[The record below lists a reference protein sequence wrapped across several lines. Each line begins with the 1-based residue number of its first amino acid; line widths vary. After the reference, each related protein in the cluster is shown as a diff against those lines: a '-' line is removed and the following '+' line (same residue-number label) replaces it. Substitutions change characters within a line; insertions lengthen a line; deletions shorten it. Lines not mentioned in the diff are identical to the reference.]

1 MTAVLSCAET
11 VREFKGAKIYNDSIP
26 QHDLEYLVSLMENG
40 SESMDED
47 LKKLGSG
54 QYGTVY
60 GYKDYAIKYS
70 RRHVYGHK
78 EDEPE
83 DAIILK
89 ELQEF
94 DFIPRLYATY
104 GSDFMIVSRVRGMTV
119 NEFVNDRMRGKNLYI
134 NPRFNEAFK
143 QALRQIAL
151 AGFDPNDMHSKN
163 VMVDSKTGMPMLVDV
178 GFFEKLSDEM
188 LKMVKDSH
196 SIDDELYSIQQAIDW
211 VCERTEK
218 YITADKQKE
227 YEEEM
232 KEKVEAIHN
241 HGDIGEMIMN
251 FKEQPVVLHEQ
262 PAIQIGAGGIHIF
275 VDRHK
280 TSFVVHKNRFGQN
293 AVDAY
298 KRGIAIMGKQQN
310 LDAIKEGGGIGLDF
324 GRLREIHRLRENMP
338 DIDVDLEFHKPDMFH
353 CFLRPY
359 TKPNTRPKTMQ
370 ELIDSKKNKKHFFQ
384 PWGMGK
390 KLRID
395 NNAFK
400 VGRRKRR

>member
-26 QHDLEYLVSLMENG
+26 QHDLEYLVTLMENG
-40 SESMDED
+40 SEKLDED

-70 RRHVYGHK
+70 RRHVYWHK

-83 DAIILK
+83 DAVVLK
-89 ELQEF
+89 ALQEF

-104 GSDFMIVSRVRGMTV
+104 GSDYMIVSRVRGMTV
-119 NEFVNDRMRGKNLYI
+119 NEFIDKRMQGRNIYI

-163 VMVDSKTGMPMLVDV
+163 VMVDYKTGMPMLVDV
-178 GFFEKLSDEM
+178 GFFEKLSDGM

-227 YEEEM
+227 YKEEM
-232 KEKVEAIHN
+232 EEKVEAIHN
-241 HGDIGEMIMN
+241 LGDIGEMIMN
-251 FKEQPVVLHEQ
+251 FKEQPVVIHEQ
-262 PAIQIGAGGIHIF
+262 PAIQIGAGGIHF
-275 VDRHK
+275 L
-280 TSFVVHKNRFGQN
+280 GQREKITWN
-293 AVDAY
+293 AHEMRIKRVASAY

-310 LDAIKEGGGIGLDF
+310 LDAIKKIKEGGGVGLDF
-324 GRLREIHRLRENMP
+324 GRLREVHRLRENMP
-338 DIDVDLEFHKPDMFH
+338 DIDIDLEFGFHKPDMFH
-353 CFLRPY
+353 VFLDQMDNRSP
-359 TKPNTRPKTMQ
+359 MQ
-370 ELIDSKKNKKHFFQ
+370 KLIDSKKNKKHFFQ

-395 NNAFK
+395 NNRFK
-400 VGRRKRR
+400 VARNQRR

>member
-11 VREFKGAKIYNDSIP
+11 VREFKGAKIYNEGIP
-26 QHDLEYLVSLMENG
+26 QHDLEYLVTLMENG
-40 SESMDED
+40 SEKLDED
-47 LKKLGSG
+47 LKELGRG

-70 RRHVYGHK
+70 RKHVNWHK
-78 EDEPE
+78 EHDEPE
-83 DAIILK
+83 DAVILK

-94 DFIPRLYATY
+94 NFIPRLYATY

-119 NEFVNDRMRGKNLYI
+119 NDFVNKRMQGRNLYI
-134 NPRFNEAFK
+134 NPRFNEVFK

-163 VMVDSKTGMPMLVDV
+163 VMVDAKTGMPMLVDV
-178 GFFEKLSDEM
+178 GFFEKLSDGM

-196 SIDDELYSIQQAIDW
+196 SIDDELYSIQNAIEW
-211 VCERTEK
+211 VCERTER
-218 YITADKQKE
+218 YITADKKRE

-232 KEKVEAIHN
+232 EERVGAIHN
-241 HGDIGEMIMN
+241 HGDIGEMLMN
-251 FKEQPVVLHEQ
+251 FKEQPMVIHEQ
-262 PAIQIGAGGIHIF
+262 PAIQFNAGGIHIF
-275 VDRHK
+275 
-280 TSFVVHKNRFGQN
+280 GAMQ
-293 AVDAY
+293 
-298 KRGIAIMGKQQN
+298 GK
-310 LDAIKEGGGIGLDF
+310 GHIGL
-324 GRLREIHRLRENMP
+324 GRLREVHRLRENMP
-338 DIDVDLEFHKPDMFH
+338 DIDIDLDFGFHKPEMFN

-400 VGRRKRR
+400 VGRRQRR

>member
-70 RRHVYGHK
+70 RKHVYWHK

-83 DAIILK
+83 DAVVLK
-89 ELQEF
+89 ALQEF

-119 NEFVNDRMRGKNLYI
+119 HEFVNDRMRGKNLYI

-178 GFFEKLSDEM
+178 GFFEKLSDGM
-188 LKMVKDSH
+188 LKMIKDSH

-251 FKEQPVVLHEQ
+251 FKEQPVVIHEQ
-262 PAIQIGAGGIHIF
+262 PAIQFGAGGIHIF
-275 VDRHK
+275 GDNKHK
-280 TSFVVHKNRFGQN
+280 ISFVVHKNRFGQN
-293 AVDAY
+293 AIDAY
-298 KRGIAIMGKQQN
+298 QKGVALMAMQGK
-310 LDAIKEGGGIGLDF
+310 
-324 GRLREIHRLRENMP
+324 GRLREIHRLRQDMP
-338 DIDVDLEFHKPDMFH
+338 DIDVDLEFHKPDMFN

-359 TKPNTRPKTMQ
+359 TKLNTRPKTMQ
-370 ELIDSKKNKKHFFQ
+370 ELINQRKNKKHFFQ
-384 PWGMGK
+384 PWGHDK
-390 KLRID
+390 KRM
-395 NNAFK
+395 NEGFK
-400 VGRRKRR
+400 VAREKRR